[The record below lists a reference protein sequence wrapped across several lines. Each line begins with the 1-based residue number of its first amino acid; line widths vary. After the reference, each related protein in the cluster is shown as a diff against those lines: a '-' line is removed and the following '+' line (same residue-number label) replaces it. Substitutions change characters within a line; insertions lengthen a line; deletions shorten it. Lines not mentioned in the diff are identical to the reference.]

1 MSVGFLKYPAQIRLA
16 RCLLNAGMRS
26 SLDNIYMK
34 MSPNFE
40 PAALAGLHQNAPL
53 SPEAQKQIGR
63 DVAHELN
70 NVLTII
76 MGYADR
82 LVIKHGDNPA
92 LRPELKLI
100 SENARRAQSVVR
112 AASQARNQAA
122 AVAA

>member
-1 MSVGFLKYPAQIRLA
+1 MI
-16 RCLLNAGMRS
+16 S

-34 MSPNFE
+34 MSPTME
-40 PAALAGLHQNAPL
+40 PAALASLHQQAAL
-53 SPEAQKQIGR
+53 SSDTQKQIGR

-82 LVIKHGDNPA
+82 LVIKHGENPA

-112 AASQARNQAA
+112 AASLARNQAA